1 MFNPN
6 YSISPTLLATIK
18 RIALLVHEL
27 NKPVIPE
34 VVLVEQLNEARSVS
48 TYASTSIEGN
58 PLPLTDVKRLLK
70 SHPVQLRH
78 SEREVVNYNRALTWL
93 SEQKEAPLDVAF
105 LLRIH
110 AAVMDE
116 LLPPYQTGRFR
127 QEPVVI
133 REPRTGDILFL
144 PPDHGDVARLVG
156 ELLAFVRANTDLDP
170 LLLAGLFHKQLVI
183 IHPFMDGNGR
193 TTRLATSHLLNGLGL
208 RLAGL
213 FSFENYYNQ
222 NVSRYFRQV
231 GAFGNYYDVAETLEF
246 TPWLEYFAEGI
257 LDELQ
262 RVAKALAG
270 RRTPATNLKAH
281 HVALLAHI
289 DAHGYITDADYAR
302 LTERA
307 KATRTLDFNHLIGL
321 GLIVRQG
328 RGRSTHYRRA
338 GEIEHG

>member
-6 YSISPTLLATIK
+6 YSVSPVLLRDIK
-18 RIALLVHEL
+18 SITLLVHEL
-27 NKPVIPE
+27 NRQVIPA
-34 VVLVEQLNEARSVS
+34 VILAEQQAEARSLS

-70 SHPVQLRH
+70 NSPAELRR
-78 SEREVVNYNRALTWL
+78 SEREVVNYNGVLTWL
-93 SEQKEAPLDVAF
+93 SEEKATPLDVPL

-110 AAVMDE
+110 AGVMDG
-116 LLPPYQTGRFR
+116 LLPLHQTGSFR
-127 QEPVVI
+127 REPVVI
-133 REPRTGDILFL
+133 RDPRSGEIVFL
-144 PPDHGDVARLVG
+144 PPDHGDVPRLVE
-156 ELLAFVRANTDLDP
+156 ELITFTRVNANLDP

-208 RLAGL
+208 RLASL

-231 GAFGNYYDVAETLEF
+231 GAFGNYYDLAGALDF

-270 RRTPATNLKAH
+270 RRTPATSLKAH
-281 HVALLAHI
+281 HLAILNHI

-307 KATRTLDFNHLIGL
+307 KATRTLDFNYLIEM
-321 GLIVRQG
+321 GLIVRLG
-328 RGRSTHYRRA
+328 RGRGIHYRRGDA
-338 GEIEHG
+338 A

>member
-1 MFNPN
+1 MFIPS
-6 YSISPTLLATIK
+6 YTVSPALLRDIK
-18 RIALLVHEL
+18 HIALVVHEL
-27 NKPVIPE
+27 NRQAVPA
-34 VVLVEQLNEARSVS
+34 VVLAEQQAEARSLS

-58 PLPLTDVKRLLK
+58 PLPLTDVKRLLR
-70 SHPVQLRH
+70 SSPAELRR
-78 SEREVVNYNRALTWL
+78 SEREVVNYNRVLTWL
-93 SEQKEAPLDVAF
+93 SEEKAAPLDVPL

-110 AAVMDE
+110 DGVMDG
-116 LLPPYQTGRFR
+116 LLPVYQTGSFR

-133 REPRTGDILFL
+133 RDPRRGEVVFL
-144 PPDHGDVARLVG
+144 PPDHEDVPRLVK
-156 ELLAFVRANTDLDP
+156 ELMAFVRKNTDLDP

-208 RLAGL
+208 RLASL

-222 NVSRYFRQV
+222 NVSRYFQQV
-231 GAFGNYYDVAETLEF
+231 GAFGNYYDLAGALDF

-270 RRTPATNLKAH
+270 RRTPATSLKAY
-281 HVALLAHI
+281 HVAILDHI

-307 KATRTLDFNHLIGL
+307 KATRTLDFNYLVGL

-328 RGRSTHYRRA
+328 RGRSTYYRRVNA
-338 GEIEHG
+338 V

>member
-1 MFNPN
+1 MFNPI
-6 YSISPTLLATIK
+6 YCVSPALLRDIKSIT
-18 RIALLVHEL
+18 LLVHEL
-27 NKPVIPE
+27 NRQVVPA
-34 VVLVEQLNEARSVS
+34 VVLAEQQAEARSLS

-70 SHPVQLRH
+70 SSPAELRR
-78 SEREVVNYNRALTWL
+78 SEREVVNYNRVLTWL
-93 SEQKEAPLDVAF
+93 SEEKDAPLDVSL

-110 AAVMDE
+110 AGVMAG
-116 LLPPYQTGRFR
+116 LLPPHHTGRFR

-133 REPRTGDILFL
+133 HDPRSGEIVFL
-144 PPDHGDVARLVG
+144 PPDHGDVPRLVE
-156 ELLAFVRANTDLDP
+156 ELMAFVRENVSLDP
-170 LLLAGLFHKQLVI
+170 LLLAGLLHKQLVI
-183 IHPFMDGNGR
+183 IHPFIDGNGR

-208 RLAGL
+208 RLASL
-213 FSFENYYNQ
+213 FSFENYYNH

-231 GAFGNYYDVAETLEF
+231 GAFGNYYDIAAALEF

-270 RRTPATNLKAH
+270 RRTPATSLKRY
-281 HVALLAHI
+281 HVAILDHI

-307 KATRTLDFNHLIGL
+307 KATRTLDFNYLIEL
-321 GLIVRQG
+321 GVIVRQG

-338 GEIEHG
+338 DLTTLE